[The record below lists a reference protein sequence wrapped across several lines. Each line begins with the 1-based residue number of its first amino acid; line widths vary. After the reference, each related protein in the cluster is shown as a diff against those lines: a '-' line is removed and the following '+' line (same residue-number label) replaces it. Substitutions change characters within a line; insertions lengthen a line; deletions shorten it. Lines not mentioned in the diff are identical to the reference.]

1 MPKDI
6 ASAKELAQNVDGGR
20 IGFQD
25 WAIEVMLNGVV
36 NEKKVADGG
45 YDGYLTFYDNS
56 KKKHFAL
63 IETKSGKL
71 TVKNLREFV
80 HVIETQKATVGI
92 FVCFAENVTREMTK
106 CAKDAGHVKMDGTE
120 FPIDKIQIITI
131 EDLFEGKQ
139 PQLPGNA
146 DNQPFKKAQ
155 RKESKGGSYGLFD

>member
-6 ASAKELAQNVDGGR
+6 ASARELAQNVDGGR

-71 TVKNLREFV
+71 TVKNLREFAQ
-80 HVIETQKATVGI
+80 VIET
-92 FVCFAENVTREMTK
+92 
-106 CAKDAGHVKMDGTE
+106 
-120 FPIDKIQIITI
+120 
-131 EDLFEGKQ
+131 
-139 PQLPGNA
+139 
-146 DNQPFKKAQ
+146 KKPPWAFLYAL
-155 RKESKGGSYGLFD
+155 KKT